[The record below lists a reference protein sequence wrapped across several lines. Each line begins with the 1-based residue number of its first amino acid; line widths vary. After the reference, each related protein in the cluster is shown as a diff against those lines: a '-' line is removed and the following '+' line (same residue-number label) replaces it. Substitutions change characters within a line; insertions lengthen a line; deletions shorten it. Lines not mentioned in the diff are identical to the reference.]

1 LQSVTQINGSS
12 ENIYSNLPKNSVVV
26 IENIEAWSNAS
37 ETNNPLKVILNHVS
51 QFNTHLRFI
60 ISVNQKNIEYLNQ
73 WFDFKK
79 YMSHIIL
86 LTPLNREHIQQ
97 IILDRHLTGGV
108 QLYYKDVLLEQSS
121 KKDLRLLFTTIH
133 KLSYGN
139 ISKAM
144 QLWLSFIKSENDYLV
159 INPHFVPSFPE
170 IKEEINKA
178 LLYTLYSQLQI
189 NENQLLNFDN
199 VDDAIDSLE
208 RAEVVYRGN
217 GRNYYI
223 NQYLLPWL
231 ENWLETKN
239 LLK

>member
-1 LQSVTQINGSS
+1 
-12 ENIYSNLPKNSVVV
+12 
-26 IENIEAWSNAS
+26 
-37 ETNNPLKVILNHVS
+37 
-51 QFNTHLRFI
+51 
-60 ISVNQKNIEYLNQ
+60 
-73 WFDFKK
+73 
-79 YMSHIIL
+79 
-86 LTPLNREHIQQ
+86 
-97 IILDRHLTGGV
+97 
-108 QLYYKDVLLEQSS
+108 
-121 KKDLRLLFTTIH
+121 
-133 KLSYGN
+133 
-139 ISKAM
+139 M

-217 GRNYYI
+217 GKNYYI